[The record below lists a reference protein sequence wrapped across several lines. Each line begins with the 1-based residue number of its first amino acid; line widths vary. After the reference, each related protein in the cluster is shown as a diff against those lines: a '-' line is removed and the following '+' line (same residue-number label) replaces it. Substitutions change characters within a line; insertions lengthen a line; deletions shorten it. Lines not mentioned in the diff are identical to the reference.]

1 MTITAPGWLSKAND
15 VKLPE
20 SGILRP
26 EVKHWVSWLRGML
39 IGGSRCANLFPFF
52 RTIVC
57 LLVGSAFFLAPKA
70 VAQHAPEGRFLS
82 DSVRIGSPVY
92 YSLSYRHSPDEVVI
106 FPDTNYH
113 FAPFEL
119 LDKQF
124 FPTRTSA
131 SGSLD
136 SVVYRLM
143 SFEIDPVQSLSLP
156 VFIISEKDSTPFFA
170 EPDTVLLKEMITVP
184 VDTLSLKANTHFL
197 PLQQETNYALFYL
210 IALGLLVLFGLLFLL
225 FGKQVRNRYRLYR
238 LQKRHLAFLQE
249 FRQIRKSVGQADT
262 VMLEKM
268 VVLWK
273 QYIETLSNKPYS
285 TYTTKEISD
294 RIQDKSLA
302 EALKHIDRT
311 VYGGLPFDKTSETF
325 TPLQDFAV
333 QLYEKRRKE
342 MVEGEKKKVKKK
354 AGESGGKELVQ
365 R

>member
-1 MTITAPGWLSKAND
+1 MTIAALLRLGKANNG
-15 VKLPE
+15 KLPE
-20 SGILRP
+20 LGIFRP
-26 EVKHWVSWLRGML
+26 EADHWLSGKL
-39 IGGSRCANLFPFF
+39 IDRNRCTQLF
-52 RTIVC
+52 RTIFC
-57 LLVGSAFFLAPKA
+57 LLVGVIFFSATEA
-70 VAQHAPEGRFLS
+70 VAQNENAPEGRFLS
-82 DSVRIGSPVY
+82 DSVRIGSPIY

-106 FPDTNYH
+106 FPDTNYR

-124 FPTRTSA
+124 FPTRTNA

-170 EPDTVLLKEMITVP
+170 DPDTVLLKEMISVP
-184 VDTLSLKANTHFL
+184 VDTLSLKANTRFL
-197 PLQQETNYALFYL
+197 PLKQETSFALFYL

-238 LQKRHLAFLQE
+238 LQKRHLTFLQE
-249 FRQIRKSVGQADT
+249 FRQIRGAVGQSDN
-262 VMLEKM
+262 VLMLEKM

-294 RIQDKSLA
+294 RIPDKSLA

-311 VYGGLPFDKTSETF
+311 VYGGLPLDKTSETF
-325 TPLQDFAV
+325 SPLQDFAV
-333 QLYEKRRKE
+333 QLYENRRKE
-342 MVEGEKKKVKKK
+342 MMEGDKKAKRK
-354 AGESGGKELVQ
+354 AGERQERELLP

>member
-1 MTITAPGWLSKAND
+1 MTITARWWLSKANE

-20 SGILRP
+20 SGIFRP
-26 EVKHWVSWLRGML
+26 EAGYWLRWLSRGL

-57 LLVGSAFFLAPKA
+57 LLVGSIFFPIPEA
-70 VAQHAPEGRFLS
+70 VAQQAPEGRFLS
-82 DSVRIGSPVY
+82 DSIRIGSPVY

-106 FPDTNYH
+106 FPDTNYQ

-124 FPTRTSA
+124 FPTRTNA

-184 VDTLSLKANTHFL
+184 VDTLSLKANTRFL
-197 PLQQETNYALFYL
+197 PLRQETNYALFYL

-249 FRQIRKSVGQADT
+249 FRQTRGALGQSDT
-262 VMLEKM
+262 VLMLEKM

-294 RIQDKSLA
+294 RIPDKALT

-325 TPLQDFAV
+325 APLQDFAV

-342 MVEGEKKKVKKK
+342 MVEGEKKTKKL
-354 AGESGGKELVQ
+354 AGERQEKELVQ
-365 R
+365 K